1 MFFLKFCCFLY
12 NPTNVDHFFSRSS
25 ACSKS
30 ILYIWKFLV
39 HELLKPSMKDFEHN
53 LTRIWNKCNSIC
65 VWVCAKLLQL
75 CLTLCDPIDSSPLAS
90 SVRRY
95 SPGKNTGVGCHA
107 LLQGIFPSQ
116 GSNPGLPHCRQI
128 LYRLSHQGSPVRDPV
143 CLPSVYLQ
151 KLKSPLKS
159 WFLKNFQYEAA
170 SGVPLSVMK

>member
-39 HELLKPSMKDFEHN
+39 HELLKPSMKVFEHN

-107 LLQGIFPSQ
+107 LLQGSSQ
-116 GSNPGLPHCRQI
+116 GSNSHPMSPALAGRFFTTSTTAEAHSIRNVLPI
-128 LYRLSHQGSPVRDPV
+128 I
-143 CLPSVYLQ
+143 
-151 KLKSPLKS
+151 
-159 WFLKNFQYEAA
+159 
-170 SGVPLSVMK
+170 